1 MEAFEPFHLKLL
13 SLQYPLQIL
22 LRFKCVK
29 YISVKT
35 DAYTRLLPKEISAFP
50 ILPGGKMYVI
60 IVYDVGVDRINN
72 IRKFLKRFLIW
83 IQNSVFEG
91 EITESQLIRIE
102 NYLNK
107 NTEQDY
113 DFIKIYILSSN
124 KYLKMDV
131 IGTIKKENSNI
142 I

>member
-1 MEAFEPFHLKLL
+1 
-13 SLQYPLQIL
+13 
-22 LRFKCVK
+22 
-29 YISVKT
+29 
-35 DAYTRLLPKEISAFP
+35 
-50 ILPGGKMYVI
+50 MYVI
-60 IVYDVGVDRINN
+60 IVYDVAVDRINN
-72 IRKFLKRFLIW
+72 IRKFLKRFLNW

-124 KYLKMDV
+124 KYLKIDV

>member
-1 MEAFEPFHLKLL
+1 
-13 SLQYPLQIL
+13 
-22 LRFKCVK
+22 
-29 YISVKT
+29 
-35 DAYTRLLPKEISAFP
+35 
-50 ILPGGKMYVI
+50 MYVI
-60 IVYDVGVDRINN
+60 IVYDVGIDRINN
-72 IRKFLKRFLIW
+72 IRKFLKRFLNW

>member
-1 MEAFEPFHLKLL
+1 
-13 SLQYPLQIL
+13 
-22 LRFKCVK
+22 
-29 YISVKT
+29 
-35 DAYTRLLPKEISAFP
+35 
-50 ILPGGKMYVI
+50 MYVI
-60 IVYDVGVDRINN
+60 IVYDVAVDRINN
-72 IRKFLKRFLIW
+72 IRKFLKRFLNW

-102 NYLNK
+102 NYLNR

-124 KYLKMDV
+124 KYLKIDV
-131 IGTIKKENSNI
+131 IGTVKKENSNI

>member
-1 MEAFEPFHLKLL
+1 
-13 SLQYPLQIL
+13 
-22 LRFKCVK
+22 
-29 YISVKT
+29 
-35 DAYTRLLPKEISAFP
+35 
-50 ILPGGKMYVI
+50 MYVI

>member
-1 MEAFEPFHLKLL
+1 
-13 SLQYPLQIL
+13 
-22 LRFKCVK
+22 
-29 YISVKT
+29 
-35 DAYTRLLPKEISAFP
+35 
-50 ILPGGKMYVI
+50 MYVI
-60 IVYDVGVDRINN
+60 IVYDVAVDRINN
-72 IRKFLKRFLIW
+72 IRKFLKRFLNW

-107 NTEQDY
+107 KTEQDY

-124 KYLKMDV
+124 KYLKIDV
-131 IGTIKKENSNI
+131 IGTVKKENSNI

>member
-1 MEAFEPFHLKLL
+1 
-13 SLQYPLQIL
+13 
-22 LRFKCVK
+22 
-29 YISVKT
+29 
-35 DAYTRLLPKEISAFP
+35 
-50 ILPGGKMYVI
+50 MYVI
-60 IVYDVGVDRINN
+60 IVYDVGIDRINN
-72 IRKFLKRFLIW
+72 IRKFLKRFLNW

-113 DFIKIYILSSN
+113 DFIKIYMLSSN
-124 KYLKMDV
+124 KYLKIDV
-131 IGTIKKENSNI
+131 IGTVKKENTNI